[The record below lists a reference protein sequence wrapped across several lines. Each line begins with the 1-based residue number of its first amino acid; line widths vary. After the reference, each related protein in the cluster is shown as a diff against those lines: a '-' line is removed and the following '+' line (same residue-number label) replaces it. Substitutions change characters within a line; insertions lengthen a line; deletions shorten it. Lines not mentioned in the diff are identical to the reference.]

1 MAHYLMSVKYW
12 HRYHRYGLIT
22 SVTTLGDSF
31 SLSGITAV
39 LLMIG
44 LRQVR
49 TDNISIEELNRLLN
63 RKRNTSLIAASLD
76 MGVLMK
82 LMALTNIGL
91 AITAAVLVSTYE
103 YDSYDSECTRLVTAY
118 SHEIHTIYFLLPR
131 TGVFCN
137 LVEHSKLYL
146 TLRKRPLILIRCPF
160 SNHKH
165 YQ

>member
-1 MAHYLMSVKYW
+1 MIHYLISVTYW
-12 HRYHRYGLIT
+12 HLYHEYGLIT

-103 YDSYDSECTRLVTAY
+103 YDNYDSECTRFVTAY

-131 TGVFCN
+131 
-137 LVEHSKLYL
+137 LVCFG
-146 TLRKRPLILIRCPF
+146 T
-160 SNHKH
+160 
-165 YQ
+165 